1 MVGTVR
7 SWADA
12 DGLEVAMAD
21 PESQEA
27 QAEYLAQIKKKKSD
41 S

>member
-1 MVGTVR
+1 MVGTAR

-27 QAEYLAQIKKKKSD
+27 QSEYLAKIKKKSSD

>member
-1 MVGTVR
+1 MVGIAR

-21 PESQEA
+21 PESQKA
-27 QAEYLAQIKKKKSD
+27 QAAYLAEIKKKKSD
-41 S
+41 